1 MSRPWIKM
9 RTDLDDDP
17 HVIEMAAALGVH
29 ENHVVGMLWKIWSWA
44 DSHSLDGNALRV
56 TCVTLDRFAGVSGFA
71 DALRKVGWL
80 DGRDGSLSL
89 PRFAEHNGQTAKTRA
104 ETAERVAKHRNA
116 KSVTDVTP
124 KPLPDKSR
132 EEKNRE
138 EVNTP
143 PLPHAKDA
151 WRQLPIVR
159 ENPELADAIGF
170 WLAEYSRIVNG
181 PQSDETRVEL
191 RISEAISAG
200 WSVEKIIR
208 SIKFSALRN
217 AKRWLDPDDD
227 FDKRPRRG
235 GGGKREPV
243 TLVPSSEL

>member
-17 HVIEMAAALGVH
+17 HVIEMASALGVH

-124 KPLPDKSR
+124 KPLPDKR
-132 EEKNRE
+132 RVDKRRIEES
-138 EVNTP
+138 P
-143 PLPHAKDA
+143 PPARGA
-151 WRQLPIVR
+151 WDQIPIVR
-159 ENPELADAIGF
+159 EHPELADAIAF
-170 WLAEYSRIVNG
+170 WLANWPSVNG
-181 PQSDETRVEL
+181 GPAGDEGRVEA
-191 RISEAISAG
+191 RIAEALSAG
-200 WSVEKIIR
+200 WGVAKIVR
-208 SIKFSALRN
+208 SIRFSVTRA

-235 GGGKREPV
+235 GGRREPV
-243 TLVPSSEL
+243 ELVPTSEL